1 MTALP
6 ITSLYAAGFGLLLLA
21 LSIQVIRARVAARI
35 VIGLGEDIR
44 LLRASRAQGNF
55 IEYAPMILLLLLL
68 LLLEASGAGA
78 FLLHALGS
86 LALAGRVAHAI
97 GIARE
102 PEDLKLR
109 QLGMALTFTVLGLA
123 PLLLLARIALG

>member
-55 IEYAPMILLLLLL
+55 IEYAPMILLLL